1 MKLNEIKPEDVL
13 AGKLWVIEPGSE
25 SSGNPT
31 IRPSEIFTQED
42 FGLFSAV
49 LRIHDGSE
57 HLALVM
63 KSFPQGG
70 DDMDIFIHTKAGWL
84 NIHAPGFMRAL
95 GKYSHEIF
103 PFDYFLANPWKGG
116 KAPEPDR
123 NSAHPKIFRD
133 TAVRI
138 RQLPQPSPK
147 K

>member
-1 MKLNEIKPEDVL
+1 MKLNEIKAEAVL

-70 DDMDIFIHTKAGWL
+70 DDMDIFIH
-84 NIHAPGFMRAL
+84 
-95 GKYSHEIF
+95 
-103 PFDYFLANPWKGG
+103 
-116 KAPEPDR
+116 R
-123 NSAHPKIFRD
+123 NSLEREPECGDANINRFDH
-133 TAVRI
+133 
-138 RQLPQPSPK
+138 
-147 K
+147 